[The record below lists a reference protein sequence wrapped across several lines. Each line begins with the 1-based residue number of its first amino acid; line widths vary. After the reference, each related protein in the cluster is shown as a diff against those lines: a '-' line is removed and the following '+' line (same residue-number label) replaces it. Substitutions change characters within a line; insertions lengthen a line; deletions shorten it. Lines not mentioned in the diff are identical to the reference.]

1 MSPPPLTPN
10 VSPVTPAQPRSLFV
24 TVLAWL
30 MMLIG
35 VIGLPISFITV
46 LMLVAHSYGTNTFD
60 PVGFITV
67 VLGPPILLATG
78 FGLLRRWRWALVSN
92 AVILI
97 FIVLTHAWHLI
108 QGPRKTRS
116 FVDAAGVQT
125 TVTGSGT
132 NFYSVPFILL
142 GAGVLIKLAS
152 PHVRDEFARPTAP
165 PTSRPAAADVSAHG
179 AMQGDHRTWRV
190 GHRGRDMMY
199 YEEKIGGQWEHLD
212 LSGEMLM
219 GRAHHVIYFA
229 GAERWQT
236 YPEWARHRRA
246 EIIARI
252 KSEFRA
258 PDYEYQGDA

>member
-1 MSPPPLTPN
+1 MSLPPIPPTA
-10 VSPVTPAQPRSLFV
+10 STETPAKPRSLFV

-30 MMLIG
+30 MMVIG
-35 VIGLPISFITV
+35 LIGLPISFISG
-46 LMLVAHSYGTNTFD
+46 LMVAAHSYGTNTSD

-92 AVILI
+92 AIILV
-97 FIVLTHAWHLI
+97 FIVLTHAGQII
-108 QGPRKTRS
+108 QGPLKART

-125 TVTGSGT
+125 TVAGSGT
-132 NFYSVPFILL
+132 NLYSVPIILL
-142 GAGVLIKLAS
+142 CVGVLIKLAS
-152 PHVRDEFARPTAP
+152 PHVRHEFARTACPTPP
-165 PTSRPAAADVSAHG
+165 PTPAGVSAQ
-179 AMQGDHRTWRV
+179 AAPQGDHRTWRV

-199 YEEKIGGQWEHLD
+199 YEEKVGGKWEHLD
-212 LSGEMLM
+212 IDGEMLM

-229 GAERWQT
+229 DAEHWQT
-236 YPEWARHRRA
+236 YPEWARRRRA

-252 KSEFRA
+252 KSEFHA

>member
-1 MSPPPLTPN
+1 MSPPPLPPK
-10 VSPVTPAQPRSLFV
+10 VSPQTPAKLRSLFV

-35 VIGLPISFITV
+35 VVGLPISFITV
-46 LMLVAHSYGTNTFD
+46 LMIVAHSYGTNNSD

-67 VLGPPILLATG
+67 VLGPPTLLATG

-97 FIVLTHAWHLI
+97 VIVLTHAGQII
-108 QGPRKTRS
+108 QGPLKTRT

-132 NFYSVPFILL
+132 NLYSVPVILL
-142 GAGVLIKLAS
+142 CTGLLVKLVS
-152 PHVRDEFARPTAP
+152 RSVRDEFRLEMPTGRGFFP
-165 PTSRPAAADVSAHG
+165 PSMLHP
-179 AMQGDHRTWRV
+179 TWRV
-190 GHRGRDMMY
+190 SHRGRDMMY

-212 LSGEMLM
+212 ISGEMLM

-229 GAERWQT
+229 SAECWQT
-236 YPEWARHRRA
+236 YPECARHRRP

-258 PDYEYQGDA
+258 PDYEYEGDA